1 MSLPAS
7 PARVRV
13 PRAVPRAAR
22 QAVERARLTVV
33 PGRAVRAPRTPF
45 AVLVIALLAGGVVG
59 LLMFNTHLQQVS
71 FTVTALQQRA
81 DALSAQQQSL
91 GMQLAHERDPQV
103 LAQRARKLGMVVPP
117 EPAFIRLSDGR
128 VVGDPVPAT
137 SADAVRI
144 NPFPP
149 PKPRALNPPPR
160 IVHVPASA
168 STGSNAAGST
178 TGSTA
183 GKTGSNTGTAST
195 KSAPATGRKGATT
208 RSAAPRAGHG
218 ATH

>member
-33 PGRAVRAPRTPF
+33 PRRAVRAPRTPF

-81 DALSAQQQSL
+81 DALSAEQQSL

-117 EPAFIRLSDGR
+117 EPAFIRLSDGK

-137 SADAVRI
+137 AADAVRI

-160 IVHVPASA
+160 IVHVPAPA
-168 STGSNAAGST
+168 STGSNTAGSAT
-178 TGSTA
+178 